1 MRNVFTQIVKRALE
15 TSCEEFCQVV
25 EEATRLLREE
35 NGTIGSLH
43 VTGRLVRVR
52 PEGEALVVGDLH
64 GDLESLIDIFRSSD
78 FLQRM
83 SQNGNASLIF
93 LGDYGDR
100 GAYSVEVYYTVLKLK
115 VLHPKQVVLMRGNHE
130 QFCVRGGLDD
140 LAPSPHDLPLRFQA
154 KFGEKWDEAYSK
166 TRELFEC
173 LYTALLVEERYMMVH
188 GGLPEKASK
197 IEDLAYAHTSYP
209 KEKLLEDMLWS
220 DPEETIVGVHKSPRG
235 AGKLFGEDITNKV
248 LKRFNAKILIRGH
261 EPCEEGFKINH
272 HGKILTL
279 FSCKGSPYFNTHG
292 AYLDVELSKR
302 FENVEQLVPYI
313 HRF

>member
-1 MRNVFTQIVKRALE
+1 MQNAVTQIVKNALE
-15 TSCEEFCQVV
+15 ASCEEFCQIV

-35 NGTIGSLH
+35 NGRIGSLH
-43 VTGRLVRVR
+43 VTGRFIRAKPV
-52 PEGEALVVGDLH
+52 GGALIVGDLH
-64 GDLESLIDIFRSSD
+64 GDLESLIDILRNSD
-78 FLQRM
+78 FPKRM
-83 SQNGNASLIF
+83 SRSDDTFLIF

-115 VLHPKQVVLMRGNHE
+115 MLHPKQVVLMRGNHE
-130 QFCVRGGLDD
+130 QFWVRGGPDD
-140 LAPSPHDLPLRFQA
+140 LVPSPHDLPLQFQA
-154 KFGEKWDEAYSK
+154 KFGERGNEAYRK
-166 TRELFEC
+166 TRELFEY
-173 LYTALLVEERYMMVH
+173 LYTALLVEERYLMVH
-188 GGLPEKASK
+188 GGLPEEASK
-197 IEDLAYAHTSYP
+197 VEDLAYAHTSYP
-209 KEKLLEDMLWS
+209 RKKLLEDMLWS
-220 DPEETIVGVHKSPRG
+220 DPEETIVGVRESPRG

-248 LKRFNAKILIRGH
+248 LERFNAKVLIRGH
-261 EPCEEGFKINH
+261 EPCEEGFKTGH